1 MSNRPFCCCW
11 NSSDSKGT
19 FSFYAF
25 IMNNKVLLYLYH
37 DKIIS
42 KCTLASTVL
51 FDDWL
56 ACFFPAGRKE
66 MLRLTDSVLDAGFMS
81 VPTNH
86 SYYPFYC
93 SMTSL
98 VSWCGELHHWDA
110 PAPTEPRTGTVPSL
124 CMRNASLD
132 PCGELTVHTHST
144 SSVRPTLTTLPLPN
158 YATPRR
164 FDNSVTDFFSRTY
177 CWTLS
182 EIVGLHCLDLSDGS
196 SHTHTKTHVILNI
209 PITHKIH
216 ARTHTTR
223 GGRGAT
229 AESEL

>member
-1 MSNRPFCCCW
+1 MYACQDC
-11 NSSDSKGT
+11 T
-19 FSFYAF
+19 FQWLIS
-25 IMNNKVLLYLYH
+25 LLFPGGSERNVT
-37 DKIIS
+37 I
-42 KCTLASTVL
+42 
-51 FDDWL
+51 DWL
-56 ACFFPAGRKE
+56 GAGCG
-66 MLRLTDSVLDAGFMS
+66 LHVSPTD
-81 VPTNH
+81 H

-110 PAPTEPRTGTVPSL
+110 PAPTEPRTGTVSSL
-124 CMRNASLD
+124 CMRNPSLD

-182 EIVGLHCLDLSDGS
+182 EIVGLHCPGFVRRIVA
-196 SHTHTKTHVILNI
+196 HTHQDTCDTEH
-209 PITHKIH
+209 TDHSQSH